1 VAADSADE
9 RTVVGSE
16 LLTVVTAVDSASGAM
31 VVTVVG
37 EVDMVTAPVLRE
49 RLDVLFRAD
58 RAPIVVDLSRVE
70 FFGSTGLAVVVDA
83 QHRAEAE
90 GRVFVLVAGTRVVQR
105 PLEVS
110 GLDAVLSV
118 HEDLG
123 QALEAVRAAAE
134 QRR

>member
-1 VAADSADE
+1 MAADSADE